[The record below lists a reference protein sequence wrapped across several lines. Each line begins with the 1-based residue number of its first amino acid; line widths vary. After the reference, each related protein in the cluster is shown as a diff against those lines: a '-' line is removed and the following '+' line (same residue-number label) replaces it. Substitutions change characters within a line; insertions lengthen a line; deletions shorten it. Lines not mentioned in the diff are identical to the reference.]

1 MNAIMN
7 KTMEKRKLLAAIAV
21 LALAMCAFVAFVPA
35 GETDAADATNV
46 PTVGEDG
53 KITIGSALELNGD
66 ATITNGLVLNAALTI
81 PETATLTI
89 NYAFQASETATNE
102 SVITFGTDG
111 QLIVEGKVIINAVNE
126 SGYTPGEGAT
136 NHILYKTGGYSTTA
150 DIQVKSGSLEM
161 NMDKAVKG
169 ALNNGKIY
177 LDVDGGNVKFN
188 GNSVT
193 TMYIVQ
199 DGGSI
204 EFAQKDGSVMAYIDM
219 NAGSMT
225 VSGTNTTGAA
235 AATPNPYI
243 FVPYAMDIASS
254 ATLNVN
260 GAMSIYAKEGG
271 ALDSTLPAG
280 HELTISKV
288 TNAGKINVNA
298 SGSIDVPSGSTMVLG
313 TINSSGNVDVTV
325 DENGIEDALKN
336 PAVDN
341 IVYDST
347 NAITQ
352 TINKNVT
359 VTSADA
365 IANAKIGDNGAVM
378 LVPAEKDGTVTVDD
392 KTVKFVDKDGD
403 EIGSIIMTDVSAAKI
418 GFFYGSAG
426 VYFIDGQGTVEI
438 NGDGKIY
445 GSVADGQKVAII
457 NNSGT
462 NATVNANDTI
472 TLGNGSTL
480 EIGTSVILNVAD
492 EIRLAEGA
500 TSATI
505 IVKGTLAY
513 TSIPAG
519 ITLQRDGGI
528 IKVEGGQGTENIIS
542 TNQTIDGTYYLT
554 ADTVIENNVTLTV
567 GRNATLDLMG
577 FKLTVNGTLIIE
589 NRGTVTTMLEGGS
602 IELMSTSVITNNG
615 TIGNNQ
621 YGIKLTNGML
631 ADGAAE
637 QSVTMVG
644 VSGVS
649 VGLDRSLNN
658 TGDRVYTMVVS
669 GDVSR
674 ISSISTHELT
684 LTNVTVNADMNIGRD
699 VTVNASNI
707 TVTGSGTTFTM
718 DGKLMTIDGSFL
730 LKNGTSFVVSAPVTG
745 TITAETGTVGD
756 DGAITSE
763 GGAETVVFTNNTGG
777 DDTTKDYIVGITIS
791 VGRATE
797 VDPKDPSESI
807 VYQRMYVSG
816 SLSATTDSENS
827 DYDAEGSIGF
837 TGDVYVNGTLAIPEE
852 IGITDGS
859 DYTFVVDGAGMVSA
873 VENEN
878 LNYSG
883 AMYSVETTANAQ
895 TTETFYYTT
904 FAAAMEQIGT
914 ATDGIVQVAGSYTI
928 SGEYT
933 VGDDQEITLK
943 GESGIVVGED
953 AEITVSADGS
963 IDDAAFYTILGAVVA
978 LEGTGYTPEP
988 TIDAFGAETGDHYI
1002 YAVMAVDE
1010 ETNDTRY
1017 SGFKVAMD
1025 AAASG
1030 QTITVV
1036 GDAVYDGNLVIP
1048 AGVTV
1053 TVEDTIRLAVTGNVT
1068 IEAEGTLNLGAQSTL
1083 TVGEDDRNS
1092 TVTVSGKLDAT
1103 DGGIIAAAVT
1113 TNDDNTTSNAT
1124 VNIYSTGE
1132 LITTSPI
1139 ATTEYLK
1146 VNAAYYRDGE
1156 YTYTSVAKAIA
1167 YAEENALTGVNAVG
1181 TFSETGAIE
1190 SDGVNIAIAT
1200 GANVTLGDVTLNDA
1214 AISVTGTGVYTATVS
1229 GLTGAGDAAATST
1242 VSVNKT
1248 NATIESDVTVDAQGV
1263 SNYAFTLGGIRGATT
1278 VMAGTV
1284 EYAGEYLYTSKD
1296 NSLTIASGATL
1307 LVGEDSRIYLAGSH
1321 MTNNGTFQVDGD
1333 VTVNGPA
1340 TLDGNVVIADTG
1352 SLVSPETY
1360 SYIDAN
1366 NESQNADLYLI
1377 VTGDVTVET
1386 DGVFSVWYLQVG
1398 ETPELLGSA
1407 TTGSIAGE
1415 VTLNGV
1421 AYVFNGA
1428 SAAET
1433 DFVSTAG
1440 DEVNTTAYTIN
1451 GLNFVSVY
1459 TFGNVAIA
1467 TDEINDYVCD
1477 LEDLATTVLDE
1488 NENPVDIVVVWY
1500 SGEQNVGTDY
1510 VGEYETVSTEI
1521 RYNSVP
1527 VTISVGSHITLS
1539 IDNVIYDYNGVN
1551 TLTIGTHTVS
1561 VVVDPGYSGDVTITF
1576 NGQTISNG
1584 GQINVTSDMINALE
1598 YPVLSVTGNLT
1609 QDSTVVIDGG
1619 NQDGGSDGMG
1629 LTDYLLIVLVIL
1641 IVIMAIMVALRLMR
1655 S

>member
-35 GETDAADATNV
+35 GETDAVDATSV
-46 PTVGEDG
+46 PAVGEDG
-53 KITIGSALELNGD
+53 KITVDKALELNCD

-89 NYAFQASETATNE
+89 NYAFQASETGTNE
-102 SVITFGTDG
+102 SVITFGENG
-111 QLIVEGKVIINAVNE
+111 QLIVEGNVIINASNE
-126 SGYTPGEGAT
+126 SGYTPGSGAT
-136 NHILYKTGGYSTTA
+136 NHILYKTGDYSSSA

-169 ALNNGKIY
+169 ALNNGKFY
-177 LDVDGGNVKFN
+177 LDVEGGNVKFN

-199 DGGSI
+199 DGGSV

-243 FVPYAMDIASS
+243 FVPYAMDIASN

-260 GAMSIYAKEGG
+260 GAMSIYTKQGG
-271 ALDSTLPAG
+271 APDSTLPSG
-280 HELTISKV
+280 HGLKISTV

-298 SGSIDVPSGSTMVLG
+298 SGSIDVPAGATMTLG

-325 DENGIEDALKN
+325 DENGIKAALEN

-341 IVYDST
+341 IVYNST
-347 NAITQ
+347 TPITQ

-365 IANAKIGDNGAVM
+365 ISGAKIGDNGAVT
-378 LVPAEKDGTVTVDD
+378 LAPAEEDGTVTIDN
-392 KTVKFVDKDGD
+392 KTVNFVNERGD
-403 EIGSIIMTDVSAAKI
+403 NIGSIIMTDVTASKI

-438 NGDGKIY
+438 TGDGKIY
-445 GSVADGQKVAII
+445 GSVAAGQKVTIS
-457 NNSGT
+457 NNSDT
-462 NATVNANDTI
+462 NATVNAQDTI
-472 TLGNGSTL
+472 TLGDGSTL
-480 EIGTSVILNVAD
+480 EIGTSVVLNAAD
-492 EIRLAEGA
+492 EIGLAEDA
-500 TSATI
+500 DSATI
-505 IVKGTLAY
+505 IVKGTFAY
-513 TSIPAG
+513 TSLPAG
-519 ITLQRDGGI
+519 ITLQRDGGV

-542 TNQTIDGTYYLT
+542 TSQTIDGTYYLT

-577 FKLTVNGTLIIE
+577 FKLTVNGTLVIE
-589 NRGTVTTMLEGGS
+589 NRGTVTTKLDGGS

-658 TGDRVYTMVVS
+658 AGDRVYTMVVS

-684 LTNVTVNADMNIGRD
+684 LTNVTVNADMSIGRD
-699 VTVNASNI
+699 VTVKASDI
-707 TVTGSGTTFTM
+707 TVTGNGTVFTM
-718 DGKLMTIDGSFL
+718 DGELMTITDSFL

-756 DGAITSE
+756 DGAITSD
-763 GGAETVVFTNNTGG
+763 GTAETVVFTNNTVVGS
-777 DDTTKDYIVGITIS
+777 DEVNDYIIGITIS

-797 VDPKDPSESI
+797 VDPEDPSESI

-816 SLSATTDSENS
+816 NLSATTDSKSS
-827 DYDAEGSIGF
+827 DYDANGSIGF
-837 TGDVYVNGTLAIPEE
+837 TGDVYVDGTLVIPEE
-852 IGITDGS
+852 IGITSGS

-943 GESGIVVGED
+943 DESGIVVGED

-963 IDDAAFYTILGAVVA
+963 IDDKAFYTILGAVVA

-988 TIDAFGAETGDHYI
+988 TIDAFGAETGNHYI

-1053 TVEDTIRLAVTGNVT
+1053 TVEDTIALAVTGNVT

-1113 TNDDNTTSNAT
+1113 TNDDSTTSNAT

-1132 LITTSPI
+1132 LTTTSPI

-1190 SDGVNIAIAT
+1190 SDGVDIAIAA
-1200 GANVTLGDVTLNDA
+1200 GANVTLGDVTLNNA
-1214 AISVTGTGVYTATVS
+1214 TIGVTGTGVYTATVS
-1229 GLTGAGDAAATST
+1229 GLTGAGDAATTST

-1321 MTNNGTFQVDGD
+1321 MTNNGTFQIDGD

-1360 SYIDAN
+1360 SYMDSDE
-1366 NESQNADLYLI
+1366 ESQTADLYLI
-1377 VTGDVTVET
+1377 VTGDVTVEA

-1440 DEVNTTAYTIN
+1440 DEVNTTTYTIN
-1451 GLNFVSVY
+1451 GLNFVTVY
-1459 TFGNVAIA
+1459 TFGNEDIA
-1467 TDEINDYVCD
+1467 SPEINNYVCG
-1477 LEDLATTVLDE
+1477 LEDLATTVIDE
-1488 NENPVDIVVVWY
+1488 NERPVDMTVVWY
-1500 SGEQNVGTDY
+1500 SGEQNVGSDY

-1551 TLTIGTHTVS
+1551 TLSIGTHTVS
-1561 VVVDPGYSGDVTITF
+1561 VVIDPGFSGDVTITF

-1598 YPVLSVTGNLT
+1598 YPVLSVTGSLT

-1619 NQDGGSDGMG
+1619 ESGDSGMG
-1629 LTDYLLIVLVIL
+1629 LTDYLLIILVIL
-1641 IVIMAIMVALRLMR
+1641 IVVMAIMVAMRLMR